1 MVSWAVLACCW
12 LKIMPYI
19 QAEPYPYPQLGD
31 LSAANTALII
41 IDMQSD
47 FCSPGGYLAQKGY
60 DVSLTQA
67 PIKPIQ
73 AVLSIARAKGLA
85 VFFTREGHRPDL
97 SDLPATKRWRNH
109 TAGAAIGTAGPM
121 GRLLVRGEAGWQII
135 PELQPLPNEPIID
148 KPGNGAFYA
157 TDLDHLLRG
166 RNIQN
171 LILCGVT
178 TAVCVHSTLREAS
191 DRGYDTLLLSDCCA
205 ESDPALHQ
213 AAIAMVK
220 MEGGIFGMVATSEAA
235 ISALQCL

>member
-1 MVSWAVLACCW
+1 MT
-12 LKIMPYI
+12 YI
-19 QAEPYPYPQLGD
+19 QAEPYLYPQTGD
-31 LSAANTALII
+31 LSAKNTALVI

-47 FCSPGGYLAQKGY
+47 FCSPGGYLAHKGY
-60 DVSLTQA
+60 DISLTRM
-67 PIKPIQ
+67 PIEPIR

-97 SDLPATKRWRNH
+97 SDLSATKRWRNEK
-109 TAGAAIGTAGPM
+109 AGAAIGASGPM
-121 GRLLVRGEAGWQII
+121 GRLLVREEAGWQII

-148 KPGNGAFYA
+148 KPGNGAFHA

-166 RNIQN
+166 RGIQN

-205 ESDPALHQ
+205 ESEPALHQ
-213 AAIAMVK
+213 AAIEMVK

-235 ISALQCL
+235 ITALQRLPPA